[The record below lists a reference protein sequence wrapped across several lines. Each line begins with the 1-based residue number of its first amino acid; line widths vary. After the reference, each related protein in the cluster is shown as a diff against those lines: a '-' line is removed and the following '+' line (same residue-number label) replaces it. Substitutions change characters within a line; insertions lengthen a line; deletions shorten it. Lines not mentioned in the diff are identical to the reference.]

1 MSPEMTGAPPSRL
14 DPGSPRVTA
23 NQEAM
28 AGLRSDHQQLL
39 EQIRLGGSGS
49 RRAQHQARG
58 KLLVRERIHRL
69 LDHDSPFFELSPF
82 AAHEAYPDTLAAA
95 GIVTGVGLIHRKA
108 VMIVANDATVKGGTY
123 YPLTVKKHLR
133 AQEIA
138 ARLRLPCLY
147 LVDSGGAFL
156 PRQDEV
162 FPDRDHFGR
171 IFFNQANLSA
181 AGIPQL
187 AAVMGSCTA
196 GGAYIPAM
204 SDQVVM
210 VKGNATIFL
219 AGPPLVKAATG
230 EVTDAQALGGADLHC
245 RLSGVADYQV
255 ESEQQALDKLR
266 ELVSYLPTPQYESRP
281 SPEPAYPAMELG
293 GIVGEDIRY
302 PIEIREVILRLCDGS
317 EFDEFKPLFGKTLVC
332 GFGRIGALP
341 VGIVANNGVLHSDS
355 ALKGTHFIDLCGQR
369 QIPLLFLQN
378 VTGFMVGTK
387 AEAEGIAKH
396 GAKMVTAVACARV
409 PKFTIIVGGSFGA
422 GNYAMCGRAYDPLLL
437 LSWPNSRTAVMGAE
451 QATRVLAQL
460 SGGEP
465 DQQLLQAYRS
475 QSRALYGSARLWDDG
490 IILPEE
496 TRPWLRFFLELC
508 HILAQQPP
516 PREERRHGLYR
527 F

>member
-1 MSPEMTGAPPSRL
+1 MTAPDSRL
-14 DPGSPRVTA
+14 DPGSPRVIA

-28 AGLRSDHQQLL
+28 TALRREHQQLL
-39 EQIRLGGSGS
+39 QHIRRGGSDS
-49 RRAQHQARG
+49 RRTQHQARG
-58 KLLVRERIHRL
+58 KLLVRERIRRL
-69 LDHDSPFFELSPF
+69 LDNGSPFFELSPF
-82 AAHEAYPDTLAAA
+82 AAHQAYPDPLAAA
-95 GIVTGVGLIHRKA
+95 GIITGVGLIHHKP

-187 AAVMGSCTA
+187 AAVLGSCTA

-230 EVTDAQALGGADLHC
+230 EVIDAEALGGADLHC
-245 RLSGVADYQV
+245 RLSGVADYLV
-255 ESEQQALDKLR
+255 ENEPQALAKMR
-266 ELVSYLPTPQYESRP
+266 ELVSYLPSPEYQSI
-281 SPEPAYPAMELG
+281 SCPEPAYPAIELG
-293 GIVGEDIRY
+293 GIVGDDIRY
-302 PIEIREVILRLCDGS
+302 PIEIREVILRLSDGS

-332 GFGRIGALP
+332 GFSRIGGLP
-341 VGIVANNGVLHSDS
+341 LGIVANNGVLHSDS
-355 ALKGTHFIDLCGQR
+355 ALKGTHFVDLCNQR

-378 VTGFMVGTK
+378 VTGFMVGSK

-409 PKFTIIVGGSFGA
+409 PKFTVIVGGSFGA
-422 GNYAMCGRAYDPLLL
+422 GNYAMCGRAYEPLLL

-465 DQQLLQAYRS
+465 DQQLLQAYRN

-496 TRPWLRFFLELC
+496 TRSWLRFFLELC
-508 HILAQQPP
+508 HLLASQPT
-516 PREERRHGLYR
+516 PREEYRHGLYR